1 MDMETDRKEF
11 AQVLPILSFKSFF
24 MLIYSSKT
32 TNKPHPPACDL
43 FAVFVRRRDLSR
55 IESTRINGT
64 PIKFSVILHASLVR
78 NPQIARLGAGIQ
90 TTKSSKRE
98 NLDGAREE
106 AGSLRLSRSNVGVGA
121 AINQIKRISKNKD
134 KINRFQNSTEN
145 ETRCRKASSKP
156 NGTMSKRKE
165 TAESD
170 QSTIDGEVA
179 EAQPETST
187 RYHPEMKTNTR
198 IERQF
203 CLAPRMYFIEF
214 MY

>member
-1 MDMETDRKEF
+1 MKKIGFIGQGWIGKNYADDFERRGLE
-11 AQVLPILSFKSFF
+11 V
-24 MLIYSSKT
+24 
-32 TNKPHPPACDL
+32 
-43 FAVFVRRRDLSR
+43 VRYAL
-55 IESTRINGT
+55 
-64 PIKFSVILHASLVR
+64 
-78 NPQIARLGAGIQ
+78 
-90 TTKSSKRE
+90 
-98 NLDGAREE
+98 EE
-106 AGSLRLSRSNVGVGA
+106 PYV
-121 AINQIKRISKNKD
+121 KNKD

-187 RYHPEMKTNTR
+187 RYHPEMKMNTR
-198 IERQF
+198 KERQF
-203 CLAPRMYFIEF
+203 CLAPRMYFTEF

>member
-11 AQVLPILSFKSFF
+11 AQALPILSFKSFF

-78 NPQIARLGAGIQ
+78 NPQIARLGAGIPI
-90 TTKSSKRE
+90 TESSKRE
-98 NLDGAREE
+98 YLDGAREE
-106 AGSLRLSRSNVGVGA
+106 AGSRRLSRSNAGVGVAVG
-121 AINQIKRISKNKD
+121 QIRRIRKTRD
-134 KINRFQNSTEN
+134 KTNRFQSSTEN
-145 ETRCRKASSKP
+145 ETRCRKASSEP

-187 RYHPEMKTNTR
+187 RYHPEMKTNTCTV
-198 IERQF
+198 RQF
-203 CLAPRMYFIEF
+203 RLAPIVYFIEF